1 MSDAALPST
10 QLPIELS
17 IIIPAYNEA
26 LIIKD
31 TLRTIGDFLV
41 GQPYD
46 AEIIVVDDGSTD
58 GSAALLSE
66 YGNGHP
72 PVRTLRHHSN
82 AGKGASIRTGVMAAR
97 GKYLF
102 FMDADLSV
110 PIDALSGALAT
121 LTSGDAAIVI
131 GSRKIK
137 GARIEQRQPLLREY
151 LGHGFT
157 LFTRLLLWRTIV
169 DFTCGFKG
177 FRRDEAIAIFSLQ
190 RCNDWAFDAEVL
202 YLARLLGIS
211 VHQFPVRWSHRQNSR
226 VRFPRDIYQT
236 LAALMGIRWRAG
248 RAARQHSA
256 MSHEGGVRD

>member
-1 MSDAALPST
+1 MSDAVLPST
-10 QLPIELS
+10 QQPIELS

-26 LIIKD
+26 LIIED
-31 TLRTIGDFLV
+31 TLRTVGNFLD
-41 GQPYD
+41 GQAYA

-66 YGNGHP
+66 YINGHP
-72 PVRTLRHHSN
+72 SVRVLRHQAN

-97 GKYLF
+97 GEYLF

-110 PIDALSGALAT
+110 PIDALVGALAT

-137 GARIEQRQPLLREY
+137 GARIEKRQPLLREY

-157 LFTRLLLWRTIV
+157 FFTRVLLWRKIV

-177 FRRDEAIAIFSLQ
+177 FHRDEAIAIFSLQ
-190 RCNDWAFDAEVL
+190 RCDDWAFDAEIL
-202 YLARLLGIS
+202 YLARLMGIS
-211 VHQFPVRWSHRQNSR
+211 VHQFPVRWSHRKNSR

-236 LAALMGIRWRAG
+236 VAALIGIRWRAG
-248 RAARQHSA
+248 RT
-256 MSHEGGVRD
+256 VRANGAGSRVERAKD